1 MRPVSDRQAAEMRTR
16 KLPSQAAA
24 AAALFLAVACGSS
37 VLLGPD
43 AAQGIDGLVLL
54 GPLCPVQ
61 TPTDP
66 CPDRPYE
73 ASIEI
78 ESPGGSRIT
87 VVRSD
92 AEGRFHVGLLPGT
105 YHLVPESGDPFPI
118 AAERDVV
125 VKAGSYSDVVI
136 LFDTGIR

>member
-1 MRPVSDRQAAEMRTR
+1 MPFSDWQAAQMRIR
-16 KLPSQAAA
+16 KLPLPAPA
-24 AAALFLAVACGSS
+24 AAALLLAVACGSS
-37 VLLGPD
+37 TLLGPD
-43 AAQGIDGLVLL
+43 ASQGIDGLVLL

-78 ESPGGSRIT
+78 ESTGGSRVT

-92 AEGRFHVGLLPGT
+92 ADGRFHVGLRPGT
-105 YHLVPESGDPFPI
+105 YHLAPESGDPFPI
-118 AAERDVV
+118 AAEQDVV
-125 VKAGSYSDVVI
+125 VKTGSYSDVVI
-136 LFDTGIR
+136 RFDTGIR